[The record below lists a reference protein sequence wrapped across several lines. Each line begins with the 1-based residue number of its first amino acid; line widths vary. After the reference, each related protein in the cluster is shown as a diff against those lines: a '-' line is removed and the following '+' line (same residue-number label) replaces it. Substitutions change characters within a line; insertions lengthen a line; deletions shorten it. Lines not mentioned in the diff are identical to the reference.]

1 MSVYL
6 WLKIVESMF
15 KKVEIERFRGIKY
28 ASIGE
33 LKQVNLFLGKN
44 NCGKSS
50 LLDALFLATGLSN
63 PLLPINV
70 NIMRGYNKTSLKDLQ
85 LNFYNLDSTQPI
97 HICVENEEKRNIK
110 IRLFENNK
118 KDVSFDTNNI
128 DIHSNVIEGEYGLR
142 VNFEINEESF
152 ESQLRFDVSTT
163 TTIDSP
169 KQYEESLRCI
179 YLNPKYDFNTSI
191 QGLNNILKNKDE
203 DFIVEGLRCIEP
215 RVKDF
220 IFTEEGIFID
230 MGLEKRIPINVMG
243 DGIRKIV
250 SLLTVIYDCKDGI
263 VLIDEISNGFHYSVM
278 SKLWKV
284 VIDAAIKNNAQ
295 LFITTHDYDSIKGLR
310 DTALN
315 THNEEVAT
323 FKLLRTSDDELK
335 ALHYSLESVDYSI
348 NQEIEIR

>member
-1 MSVYL
+1 
-6 WLKIVESMF
+6 MF
-15 KKVEIERFRGIKY
+15 KKIEIKRFRGIKD
-28 ASIGE
+28 AVIGDF
-33 LKQVNLFLGKN
+33 KRVNLFFGRN

-70 NIMRGYNKTSLKDLQ
+70 NVMRGYNKTRLKDLE
-85 LNFYNLDSTQPI
+85 LNFYNLDSAQPI
-97 HICVENEEKRNIK
+97 HICVENKEKRNIE
-110 IRLFENNK
+110 ISLFENNK
-118 KDVSFDTNNI
+118 RDVSFDTNTI
-128 DIHSNVIEGEYGLR
+128 DIHSNVIEGEYGLKF
-142 VNFEINEESF
+142 NFEINDESF
-152 ESQLRFDVSTT
+152 ESELRFDLSTT
-163 TTIDSP
+163 TNTIDFP
-169 KQYEESLRCI
+169 KKYVESLRCI
-179 YLNPKYDFNTSI
+179 YLTPKYDFNTSI
-191 QGLNNILKNKDE
+191 QGLENILKNKDE
-203 DFIVEGLRCIEP
+203 DFIIEGLRFIEP

-220 IFTEEGIFID
+220 IFTEEGIFVDI
-230 MGLEKRIPINVMG
+230 GIEKRIPINMMG
-243 DGIRKIV
+243 DGVRKIV

-278 SKLWKV
+278 SNLWN
-284 VIDAAIKNNAQ
+284 VIIKAAIKNNTQ

-315 THNEEVAT
+315 IYDENVAT

>member
-1 MSVYL
+1 
-6 WLKIVESMF
+6 MF
-15 KKVEIERFRGIKY
+15 KKIEIKRFRGIKY
-28 ASIGE
+28 ASIDE

-70 NIMRGYNKTSLKDLQ
+70 NVMRGYDKTRLKDLK
-85 LNFYNLDSTQPI
+85 LNFYNLDSAQPI

-118 KDVSFDTNNI
+118 KDVSFDKNNI

-142 VNFEINEESF
+142 VNFEINDESF
-152 ESQLRFDVSTT
+152 ESKLRFDVSTK
-163 TTIDSP
+163 TTIDLP
-169 KQYEESLRCI
+169 NQYEESLKCI

-203 DFIVEGLRCIEP
+203 DFIVDGLRFIEP

-220 IFTEEGIFID
+220 IFTEEGIFVDI
-230 MGLEKRIPINVMG
+230 GIEKRIPINMMG
-243 DGIRKIV
+243 DGVRKIV

-278 SKLWKV
+278 SNLWN
-284 VIDAAIKNNAQ
+284 VIIKAAIKNNTQ

-315 THNEEVAT
+315 IYDENVAT

>member
-1 MSVYL
+1 
-6 WLKIVESMF
+6 MF
-15 KKVEIERFRGIKY
+15 KKIEIKRFRGIKD
-28 ASIGE
+28 AVIGDF
-33 LKQVNLFLGKN
+33 KRVNLFFGRN

-70 NIMRGYNKTSLKDLQ
+70 NVMRGYNKTRLKDLE
-85 LNFYNLDSTQPI
+85 LNFYNLDSAQPI
-97 HICVENEEKRNIK
+97 HICVENKEKRNIE
-110 IRLFENNK
+110 ISLFENNK
-118 KDVSFDTNNI
+118 RDVSFDTNTI
-128 DIHSNVIEGEYGLR
+128 DIHSNVIEGEYGLKF
-142 VNFEINEESF
+142 NFEINDESF
-152 ESQLRFDVSTT
+152 ESELRFDLSTT
-163 TTIDSP
+163 TNTIDFP
-169 KQYEESLRCI
+169 KKYVESLRCI
-179 YLNPKYDFNTSI
+179 YLTPKYDFNTSI

-203 DFIVEGLRCIEP
+203 DFIIEGLRFIEP

-220 IFTEEGIFID
+220 IFTEEGIFVDI
-230 MGLEKRIPINVMG
+230 GIEKRIPINMMG
-243 DGIRKIV
+243 DGVRKIV
-250 SLLTVIYDCKDGI
+250 SLLTVIYDCRDGI

-278 SKLWKV
+278 SNLWN
-284 VIDAAIKNNAQ
+284 VIIKAAIKNNTQ

-315 THNEEVAT
+315 IYDENVAT

>member
-1 MSVYL
+1 
-6 WLKIVESMF
+6 MF
-15 KKVEIERFRGIKY
+15 KKIEIKRFRGIKD
-28 ASIGE
+28 AVIGDF
-33 LKQVNLFLGKN
+33 KRVNLFFGRN

-70 NIMRGYNKTSLKDLQ
+70 NVMRGYNKTRLKDLE
-85 LNFYNLDSTQPI
+85 LNFYNLDSAQPI
-97 HICVENEEKRNIK
+97 HICVENKEKRNIE
-110 IRLFENNK
+110 ISLFENNK
-118 KDVSFDTNNI
+118 RDVSFDTNTI
-128 DIHSNVIEGEYGLR
+128 DIHSNVIEGEYGLKF
-142 VNFEINEESF
+142 NFEINDESF
-152 ESQLRFDVSTT
+152 ESELRFDLSTT
-163 TTIDSP
+163 TNTIDFP
-169 KQYEESLRCI
+169 KKYVESLRCI
-179 YLNPKYDFNTSI
+179 YLTPKYDFNTSI
-191 QGLNNILKNKDE
+191 QGLENILKNKDE
-203 DFIVEGLRCIEP
+203 DFIIEGLRFIEP

-220 IFTEEGIFID
+220 IFTEEGIFVD
-230 MGLEKRIPINVMG
+230 MGLEKRIPINMMG
-243 DGIRKIV
+243 DGVRKIV

-278 SKLWKV
+278 SNLWN
-284 VIDAAIKNNAQ
+284 VIIKAAIKNNTQ

-315 THNEEVAT
+315 IYDENVAT

>member
-1 MSVYL
+1 
-6 WLKIVESMF
+6 MF
-15 KKVEIERFRGIKY
+15 KKIEIKRFRGIKD
-28 ASIGE
+28 AVIGDF
-33 LKQVNLFLGKN
+33 KRVNLFFGRN

-70 NIMRGYNKTSLKDLQ
+70 NVMRGYNKTRLKDLE
-85 LNFYNLDSTQPI
+85 LNFYNLDSAQPI
-97 HICVENEEKRNIK
+97 HICVENEEKRNIE
-110 IRLFENNK
+110 ISLFENNK
-118 KDVSFDTNNI
+118 RDVSFDTNTI
-128 DIHSNVIEGEYGLR
+128 DIHSNVIEGEYGLKF
-142 VNFEINEESF
+142 NFEINDESF
-152 ESQLRFDVSTT
+152 ESELRFDLSTT
-163 TTIDSP
+163 TNTIDFP
-169 KQYEESLRCI
+169 KKYVESLRCI
-179 YLNPKYDFNTSI
+179 YLTPKYDFNTSI
-191 QGLNNILKNKDE
+191 QGLENILKNKDE
-203 DFIVEGLRCIEP
+203 DFIIEGLRFIEP

-220 IFTEEGIFID
+220 IFTEEGIFVDI
-230 MGLEKRIPINVMG
+230 GIEKRIPINMMG
-243 DGIRKIV
+243 DGVRKIV

-278 SKLWKV
+278 SNLWN
-284 VIDAAIKNNAQ
+284 VIIKAAIKNNTQ

-315 THNEEVAT
+315 IHDENVAT

>member
-1 MSVYL
+1 
-6 WLKIVESMF
+6 MF
-15 KKVEIERFRGIKY
+15 KKIEIKRFRGIKD
-28 ASIGE
+28 AVIGDF
-33 LKQVNLFLGKN
+33 KRVNLFFGRN

-70 NIMRGYNKTSLKDLQ
+70 NVMRGYNKTRLKDLE
-85 LNFYNLDSTQPI
+85 LNFYNLDSAQPI
-97 HICVENEEKRNIK
+97 HICVENKEKRNIE
-110 IRLFENNK
+110 ISLFENNK
-118 KDVSFDTNNI
+118 RDVSFDTNTI
-128 DIHSNVIEGEYGLR
+128 DIHSNVIEGEYGLKF
-142 VNFEINEESF
+142 NFEINDESF
-152 ESQLRFDVSTT
+152 ESELRFDVSTK
-163 TTIDSP
+163 TTIDLP
-169 KQYEESLRCI
+169 NQYEESLKCI

-203 DFIVEGLRCIEP
+203 DFIVDGLRFIEP

-220 IFTEEGIFID
+220 IFTEEGIFVDI
-230 MGLEKRIPINVMG
+230 GLEKRIPINMMG
-243 DGIRKIV
+243 DGVRKIV

-278 SKLWKV
+278 SNLWN
-284 VIDAAIKNNAQ
+284 VIIKAAIKNNTQ

-315 THNEEVAT
+315 IYDENVAT

>member
-1 MSVYL
+1 
-6 WLKIVESMF
+6 MF
-15 KKVEIERFRGIKY
+15 KKIEIKRFRGIKD
-28 ASIGE
+28 AVIGDF
-33 LKQVNLFLGKN
+33 KRVNLFFGRN

-70 NIMRGYNKTSLKDLQ
+70 NVMRGYNKTRLKDLE
-85 LNFYNLDSTQPI
+85 LNFYNLDSAQPI
-97 HICVENEEKRNIK
+97 HICVENKEKRNIE
-110 IRLFENNK
+110 ISLFENNK
-118 KDVSFDTNNI
+118 RDVSFDTNTI
-128 DIHSNVIEGEYGLR
+128 DIHSNVIEGEYGLKF
-142 VNFEINEESF
+142 NFEINDETF
-152 ESQLRFDVSTT
+152 ESELRFDLSTT
-163 TTIDSP
+163 TNTIDFP
-169 KQYEESLRCI
+169 KKYVESLRCI
-179 YLNPKYDFNTSI
+179 YLTPKYDFNTSI
-191 QGLNNILKNKDE
+191 QGLENILKNKDE
-203 DFIVEGLRCIEP
+203 DFIIEGLRFIEP

-220 IFTEEGIFID
+220 IFTEEGIFVDI
-230 MGLEKRIPINVMG
+230 GIEKRIPINMMG
-243 DGIRKIV
+243 DGVRKIV

-278 SKLWKV
+278 SNLWN
-284 VIDAAIKNNAQ
+284 VIIKAAIKNNTQ

-315 THNEEVAT
+315 TYDENVAT

>member
-1 MSVYL
+1 
-6 WLKIVESMF
+6 MF
-15 KKVEIERFRGIKY
+15 KKIEIKRFRGIKD
-28 ASIGE
+28 AVIGDF
-33 LKQVNLFLGKN
+33 KRVNLFFGRN

-70 NIMRGYNKTSLKDLQ
+70 NVMRGYNKTRLKDLE
-85 LNFYNLDSTQPI
+85 LNFYNLDSAQPI
-97 HICVENEEKRNIK
+97 HICVENKEKRNIE
-110 IRLFENNK
+110 ISLFENNK
-118 KDVSFDTNNI
+118 RDVSFDTNTI
-128 DIHSNVIEGEYGLR
+128 DIHSNVIEGEYGLKF
-142 VNFEINEESF
+142 NFEINDESF
-152 ESQLRFDVSTT
+152 ESELRFDLSTT
-163 TTIDSP
+163 TNTIDFP
-169 KQYEESLRCI
+169 KKYVESLRCI
-179 YLNPKYDFNTSI
+179 YLTPKYDFDTSI
-191 QGLNNILKNKDE
+191 QGLENILKNKDE
-203 DFIVEGLRCIEP
+203 DFIIEGLRFIEP

-220 IFTEEGIFID
+220 IFTEDGIFVDI
-230 MGLEKRIPINVMG
+230 GLEKRIPINMMG
-243 DGIRKIV
+243 DGVRKIV

-278 SKLWKV
+278 SNLWN
-284 VIDAAIKNNAQ
+284 VIIKAAIKNNTQ

-315 THNEEVAT
+315 IYDENVAT

>member
-1 MSVYL
+1 
-6 WLKIVESMF
+6 MF
-15 KKVEIERFRGIKY
+15 KKIEIKRFRGIKD
-28 ASIGE
+28 AVIGDF
-33 LKQVNLFLGKN
+33 KRVNLFFGRN

-70 NIMRGYNKTSLKDLQ
+70 NVMRGYNKTRLKDLE
-85 LNFYNLDSTQPI
+85 LNFYNLDSAQPI
-97 HICVENEEKRNIK
+97 HICVENKEKRNIE
-110 IRLFENNK
+110 ISLFENNK
-118 KDVSFDTNNI
+118 RDVSFDTNTI
-128 DIHSNVIEGEYGLR
+128 DIHSNVIEGEYGLKF
-142 VNFEINEESF
+142 NFEINDESF
-152 ESQLRFDVSTT
+152 ESELRFDLSTT
-163 TTIDSP
+163 TNTIDFP
-169 KQYEESLRCI
+169 KKYVESLRCI
-179 YLNPKYDFNTSI
+179 YLTPKYDFNTSI

-203 DFIVEGLRCIEP
+203 DFIVDGLRFIEP

-220 IFTEEGIFID
+220 IFTEEGIFVDI
-230 MGLEKRIPINVMG
+230 GLEKRIPINMMG
-243 DGIRKIV
+243 DGVRKIV
-250 SLLTVIYDCKDGI
+250 SLLTVIYDCRDGI

-278 SKLWKV
+278 SNLWN
-284 VIDAAIKNNAQ
+284 VIIKAAIKNNTQ

-315 THNEEVAT
+315 IYDENVAT

>member
-1 MSVYL
+1 
-6 WLKIVESMF
+6 MF
-15 KKVEIERFRGIKY
+15 KKIEIKRFRGIKD
-28 ASIGE
+28 AVIGDF
-33 LKQVNLFLGKN
+33 KRVNLFFGRN

-70 NIMRGYNKTSLKDLQ
+70 NVMRGYNKTRLKDLE
-85 LNFYNLDSTQPI
+85 LNFYNLDSAQPI
-97 HICVENEEKRNIK
+97 HICVENKEKRNIE
-110 IRLFENNK
+110 ISLFENNK
-118 KDVSFDTNNI
+118 RDVSFDTNTI
-128 DIHSNVIEGEYGLR
+128 DIHSNVIEGEYGLKF
-142 VNFEINEESF
+142 NFEINEESF
-152 ESQLRFDVSTT
+152 ESELRFDLSTT
-163 TTIDSP
+163 TNTIDFP
-169 KQYEESLRCI
+169 KKYVESLRCI
-179 YLNPKYDFNTSI
+179 YLTPKYDFNTSI
-191 QGLNNILKNKDE
+191 QGLENILKNKDE
-203 DFIVEGLRCIEP
+203 DFIIEGLRFIEP

-220 IFTEEGIFID
+220 IFTEEGIFVDI
-230 MGLEKRIPINVMG
+230 GIEKRIPINMMG
-243 DGIRKIV
+243 DGVRKIV

-278 SKLWKV
+278 SNLWN
-284 VIDAAIKNNAQ
+284 VIIKAAIKNNTQ

-315 THNEEVAT
+315 IYDENVAT